1 MKATNTIFGFFK
13 RKGGSDGNKKSGF
26 VKKSTIGLATLF
38 LLSKVKFY
46 VTRT

>member
-13 RKGGSDGNKKSGF
+13 RKGGSDGNKKS
-26 VKKSTIGLATLF
+26 TIGLATLF